1 MTEFGHGAARNPL
14 ADKARYV
21 SFDTTI
27 CALSSAPGRAGIAV
41 VRISGP
47 QAAELAR
54 QVFIS
59 RDAPGSALPARRAV
73 LGRIRDP
80 RREQDL
86 DEGLLTFFPA
96 GASYT
101 GEDVVELSLHGSP
114 VLVEALLD
122 TLCALGGQLAE
133 PGEFTLR
140 AFLHGRI
147 DLAQAEAVRD
157 VIEAKT
163 LTQAQVAARQR
174 SGELSQRL
182 RPVKELLIDVV
193 VQLESAVEFVEED
206 LDLDSRERTAAKLRQ
221 LVDDLDR
228 WITSFRRGRLVRE
241 GFTLA
246 IVGRPNVG
254 KSSVFNALLSHERSI
269 VADLPGT
276 TRDLVSES
284 TSIDGVPVRLLDTA
298 GVRETGDRI
307 ERLGVDRSFQAIA
320 DADAVLLVVDGSEP
334 RAPEDDGLRQRL
346 AGLPALAVFNK
357 ADLPAAWSGAER
369 DEFTGPTGCAVVS
382 ALTGEGIDAL
392 RKVIICHLL
401 GEAPERDGV
410 LVTNLRH
417 ARCLEASREALRRA
431 AVALDSRLSEEFVLA
446 DLHEA
451 LCKLGEITG
460 ETTVEDLL
468 GEIFS
473 RFCIGK

>member
-1 MTEFGHGAARNPL
+1 MTE
-14 ADKARYV
+14 
-21 SFDTTI
+21 FDTTI

-47 QAAELAR
+47 QAAELGR
-54 QVFIS
+54 QVFIA
-59 RDAPGSALPARRAV
+59 REPTGAALPPRRAL
-73 LGRIRDP
+73 LGRIVDP
-80 RREQDL
+80 RSADDL

-101 GEDVVELSLHGSP
+101 GEEVVELSLHGSP

-122 TLCALGGQLAE
+122 ALCALGAQLAE

-174 SGELSQRL
+174 AGELSQQL
-182 RPVKELLIDVV
+182 RPVKQLLIDVV

-206 LDLDSRERTAAKLRQ
+206 LPLDSRERIASKLRQ
-221 LVDDLDR
+221 LGNELDR
-228 WITSFRRGRLVRE
+228 WIASFRRGRLIRE

-269 VADLPGT
+269 VAELPGT

-284 TSIDGVPVRLLDTA
+284 TSIEGVPVRLLDTA

-307 ERLGVDRSFQAIA
+307 EQLGVDRSFQAIA
-320 DADAVLLVVDGSEP
+320 DADALLLVIDRSTR
-334 RAPEDDGLRQRL
+334 RAPEDDVLRERL
-346 AGLPALAVFNK
+346 SGLPALAVFNK
-357 ADLPAAWSGAER
+357 ADLPDAWSDAER
-369 DEFTGPTGCAVVS
+369 EMFAGPAGHTSVS
-382 ALTGEGIDAL
+382 ALTGSGIDAL
-392 RKVIICHLL
+392 RKVIMCHLL
-401 GEAPERDGV
+401 GEPPERDGI

-417 ARCLEASREALRRA
+417 ARCLEAAREALTRA
-431 AVALDSRLSEEFVLA
+431 AAALDSRLSEEFVLA
-446 DLHEA
+446 DLHAA
-451 LCKLGEITG
+451 LRKLGAITG